1 MIAHGIRFGMAC
13 VGALL
18 AVAAAAEDDP
28 IAGDAV
34 VARIGAEEVMLS
46 EIIGTM
52 YALPE
57 EQRAETQFQTLYEEV
72 LQRRIDQS
80 LVFNAA
86 VEQGMRDAP
95 AHRRAMA
102 EAERRMLTDAYL
114 EREIAA
120 RVSEAAVRARYD
132 EIAERAAG
140 NTEMRA
146 RRIRAAGEAEAR
158 ALHARIEAGEDFSAV
173 AESLDFPGAETG
185 GDLGYFSEATMVP
198 AIVEQARALAVG
210 QMSAPFPTAYGWH
223 VLKLEDIRPVPVP
236 AFAELSE
243 SIHRRMR
250 EETIDA
256 VLVELRAANPVAR
269 FNRDGSPLE

>member
-18 AVAAAAEDDP
+18 AVASAAEDAP

-57 EQRAETQFQTLYEEV
+57 EQRAEKQFQTLYEEV

-120 RVSEAAVRARYD
+120 RVTEAAVRARYD
-132 EIAERAAG
+132 EISERAAG

-146 RRIRAAGEAEAR
+146 RRIRAGGEAEAR

-198 AIVEQARALAVG
+198 AIVEQARALTVG
-210 QMSAPFPTAYGWH
+210 QVSAPFPTAYGWH
-223 VLKLEDIRPVPVP
+223 LLKLEDIRPVPVP

-250 EETIDA
+250 EETIEA